1 MQNSLGY
8 LDFNA
13 AEVPRAVLLDKGD
26 KITYSYTLESAEF
39 PENGI
44 VPAKNFWFEGEEVP
58 EVTTAGEE
66 PTETY

>member
-1 MQNSLGY
+1 M
-8 LDFNA
+8 
-13 AEVPRAVLLDKGD
+13 LLDKGD

-44 VPAKNFWFEGEEVP
+44 VPAKDFWFEGEEVP
-58 EVTTAGEE
+58 EVTTAGEA